1 MEITHD
7 AFRVR
12 LMRVSIL
19 LPAFDAAS
27 TLPACL
33 RSIERQRETRWE
45 CVIVDDGSRDATGGC
60 ARSFA
65 ARDPRFRVVT
75 TPHRG
80 LVAALATGLAACR
93 APVVARMDADDV
105 MHRDRLALQLAAL
118 DADPALA
125 AVGAHVRVFPRRQL
139 APGLRAYERWL
150 DAIETPADVRA
161 EAFVECPIAH
171 PTLAIRTDVLRDLG
185 YRDVGWP
192 EDYDLVLRVLARGH
206 EIGVVPRRLLAW
218 RDRPRRL
225 WRTDRRYALDRFTA
239 CKAAHLAAGFLARV
253 DAYVLCGYGA
263 TGRALRKALLVH
275 GKRPSRIVDVH
286 PRRIGERIDG
296 APVVSVDEL
305 RRRPEGP
312 VVASVAGVPKRAEI
326 RALLASTGLRELEDF
341 VCAA

>member
-1 MEITHD
+1 
-7 AFRVR
+7 
-12 LMRVSIL
+12 
-19 LPAFDAAS
+19 
-27 TLPACL
+27 
-33 RSIERQRETRWE
+33 
-45 CVIVDDGSRDATGGC
+45 VIVDDGSRDATGDR
-60 ARSFA
+60 ARAFA

-93 APVVARMDADDV
+93 AAVVARMDADDV

-125 AVGAHVRVFPRRQL
+125 AVGSHVRVFPRRRL

-161 EAFVECPIAH
+161 EAFVECPVAH
-171 PTLAIRTDVLRDLG
+171 PTLAIRTDVLRTFG

-192 EDYDLVLRVLARGH
+192 EDYDLVLVLRLLARGH
-206 EIGVVPRRLLAW
+206 VLGVVPRRLLAW
-218 RDRPRRL
+218 RDGPRRL

-239 CKAAHLAAGFLARV
+239 CKAAHLAAGFLAGV

-263 TGRALRKALLVH
+263 TGRALRKALLAH

-286 PRRIGERIDG
+286 PRRVGETIAG

-305 RRRPEGP
+305 RRRPERP
-312 VVASVAGVPKRAEI
+312 VVASVAGGRRRAEI
-326 RALLASTGLRELEDF
+326 RALLASNGLRELEDF